1 MQRTDPD
8 SPSSGSLNTLDVVF
22 KQTGVEHM
30 LTKRN
35 NGLKVFIIIQE
46 DTFRGNKVEI
56 CCQRF
61 N

>member
-8 SPSSGSLNTLDVVF
+8 SSGSLNTLDVVF

>member
-8 SPSSGSLNTLDVVF
+8 SSGSLNTLDVVF

-35 NGLKVFIIIQE
+35 NDLKVFIIIQE